1 MTKKVLTLTVINCY
15 YKIGE
20 VILREINIK
29 NRTSYYL
36 DELIIINDFG
46 FQNILL
52 DERSFEDNFLYNLCV
67 KSIT

>member
-1 MTKKVLTLTVINCY
+1 MTKKVLTLTVIHCY

-29 NRTSYYL
+29 NRTSYNL

-46 FQNILL
+46 FQNIIL
-52 DERSFEDNFLYNLCV
+52 DERSFEDNFIYNLCV
-67 KSIT
+67 

>member
-29 NRTSYYL
+29 NRTSYNL

-46 FQNILL
+46 FQNIIL
-52 DERSFEDNFLYNLCV
+52 DERSFEDNFMYNLCV